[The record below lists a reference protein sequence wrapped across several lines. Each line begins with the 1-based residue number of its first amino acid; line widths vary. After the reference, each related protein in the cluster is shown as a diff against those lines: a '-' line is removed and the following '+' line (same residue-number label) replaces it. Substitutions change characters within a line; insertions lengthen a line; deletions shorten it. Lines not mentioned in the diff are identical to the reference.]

1 MRKLLVALGALL
13 FLVGGSATATMAAQT
28 GDATPAAED
37 AGASGEATAF
47 GEGLDS
53 PATYFAGNGS
63 EVATITVTDVERGWQ
78 DYAEFYEPDPGV
90 EYVAITFQV
99 ESVSSSNLVVESY
112 DFSLLDAKGVNNSR
126 SYVEAAEDAPV
137 QLMDDDVAVASGEAV
152 EMTVVFELFEGTEL
166 GYFMWQPD
174 SGIIIMVD
182 LAGE

>member
-1 MRKLLVALGALL
+1 MGRLLTVV
-13 FLVGGSATATMAAQT
+13 LVVWVLIGGSASVAVAAQ
-28 GDATPAAED
+28 GGAATPE
-37 AGASGEATAF
+37 AGQTAGPPTAF
-47 GEGLDS
+47 GDGLDS
-53 PATYFAGNGS
+53 PATYFAANGS
-63 EVATITVTDVERGWQ
+63 EIAMLTVTDVERGWQ

-90 EYVAITFQV
+90 EYVAITLQV

>member
-1 MRKLLVALGALL
+1 MRKLLVALCALF
-13 FLVGGSATATMAAQT
+13 FLVGGSATATMAAQA
-28 GDATPAAED
+28 DATPSAGET
-37 AGASGEATAF
+37 GASGEGTAF
-47 GEGLDS
+47 GKGLDS
-53 PATYFAGNGS
+53 PATYFAANGS
-63 EVATITVTDVERGWQ
+63 EVATITVTGVERGWQ
-78 DYAEFYEPDPGV
+78 DYAEYYEPDPGV
-90 EYVAITFQV
+90 EYVAVTFEI

-137 QLMDDDVAVASGEAV
+137 QIMEDDVAVASGESV

-174 SGIIIMVD
+174 SGIIVMVD